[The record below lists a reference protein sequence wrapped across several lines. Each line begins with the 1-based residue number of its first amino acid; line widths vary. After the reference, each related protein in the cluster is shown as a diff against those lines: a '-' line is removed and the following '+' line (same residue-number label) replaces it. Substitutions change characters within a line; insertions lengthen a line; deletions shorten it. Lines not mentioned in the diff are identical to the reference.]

1 MLWLCPFPLACCP
14 GLPPLHPCPTLTLLW
29 GGKLRPRPH
38 SKSPG
43 PAPALGCPLPQ
54 LPAATRRQAGLQQAG
69 PGNSTCPGRLPAGH
83 VCPRPRSLHQARPS
97 TQRLQS
103 LPGAHSSPIPTGG
116 PALGCGAPPPQTW
129 LEIET
134 VTCGGAR
141 HLSKVTR
148 EPWVGQGFPR
158 CTGLP
163 CQGGGVWQEQG
174 TPRSLS
180 PSWPTWAFRV
190 ETTEPPTNFSGQ
202 SQPSSIT
209 LSSLETTTSRS
220 LSGGN

>member
-1 MLWLCPFPLACCP
+1 MLWLCPFPSRLLPWA
-14 GLPPLHPCPTLTLLW
+14 PPLHRCPTLTLLW
-29 GGKLRPRPH
+29 GEETEAKATQQVPWAGA
-38 SKSPG
+38 SPG
-43 PAPALGCPLPQ
+43 VPPPPAPSSDPEAGWT
-54 LPAATRRQAGLQQAG
+54 PAGR

-116 PALGCGAPPPQTW
+116 PPLGCGAPPPQTW

-134 VTCGGAR
+134 VTCRGAR

-180 PSWPTWAFRV
+180 PSRPTWAFRA

-202 SQPSSIT
+202 SQSSSIT